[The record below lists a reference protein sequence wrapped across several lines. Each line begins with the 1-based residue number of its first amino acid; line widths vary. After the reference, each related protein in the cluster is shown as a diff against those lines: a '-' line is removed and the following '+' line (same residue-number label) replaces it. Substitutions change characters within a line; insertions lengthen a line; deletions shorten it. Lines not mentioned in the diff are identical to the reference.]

1 MLVSP
6 KAACG
11 VMSRFPKP
19 ASTHINGFFR
29 GVGKLR
35 NLLKI
40 VDIKGNPYICG
51 FWKMF
56 ITAHLRQ
63 SDCRNQLKLRLSN
76 NNIWENWHNCEAF
89 SLKHFNNPKQSYIH

>member
-6 KAACG
+6 KAAFA
-11 VMSRFPKP
+11 VMTRFPKA
-19 ASTHINGFFR
+19 ASTHINGFFK

-40 VDIKGNPYICG
+40 VDIKGKPYICG

-56 ITAHLRQ
+56 ITAHLRH
-63 SDCRNQLKLRLSN
+63 SDCRNQLKLRLRTPTPFGN
-76 NNIWENWHNCEAF
+76 FGIIVNHFIEA
-89 SLKHFNNPKQSYIH
+89 LQQP